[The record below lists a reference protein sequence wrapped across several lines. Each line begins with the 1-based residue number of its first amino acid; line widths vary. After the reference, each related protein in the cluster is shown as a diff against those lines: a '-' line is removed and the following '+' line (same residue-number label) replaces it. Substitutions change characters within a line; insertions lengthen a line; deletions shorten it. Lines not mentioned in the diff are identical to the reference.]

1 MIKIIFN
8 IIKKK
13 LINVRFSYSNLLL
26 KDYNFL
32 FKKIIEEIFE
42 LYNIYEKYKNKKNCY
57 NRYFLIK
64 ELCDIIYHLIIFIIF
79 NKITIKEINK
89 EFFRRKIISGIKEK
103 NNR

>member
-1 MIKIIFN
+1 MLKIIFN

-26 KDYNFL
+26 KDYNFI
-32 FKKIIEEIFE
+32 FKKIIEEFFE

-64 ELCDIIYHLIIFIIF
+64 ELCDIIYHLTIFIIF
-79 NKITIKEINK
+79 NKITLKEINK
-89 EFFRRKIISGIKEK
+89 EFFRRKLISGIKEK